1 MYTARSFFRLTL
13 VVLFATAGRGLASAQ
28 SASFEL
34 PPVDYLEAEVHDAVA
49 ELARQVASGEVEL
62 EYDEQHG
69 YLPAVLTALKVP
81 ISSQT
86 LVFSKTSQQI
96 HRISPR
102 RPRALYFND
111 TIYIGWCQRGDILEI
126 AVTDPQQGAIF
137 YTLEQKPAAQPQ
149 FVRDRGQCLTCHAT
163 SRTQNVPGYLM
174 RSVYADRGGQPL
186 LRRGTHNTDETS
198 PFEERWGGWYVTGTH
213 GEMRHMGNVT
223 YGETDALDLESGA
236 NQKTLEGLVSTEPY
250 LSPHSDIVALMVL
263 QHQTQMHNAI
273 TAANF
278 ETREAL
284 HQSYTMNELLERAPD
299 YISESAERRITRVAD
314 NVVARLLMSEEYELE
329 SPVVGTSQFAEDFV
343 AAGERDS
350 QGRSLRQ
357 LDLTQRLFRY
367 PCSFLIYSD
376 AFHGLPDE
384 VRGRVV
390 SRLKDILEGRDDSE
404 EFAHLSA
411 TTRSEILEILR
422 DTHTDFQPPTTP

>member
-1 MYTARSFFRLTL
+1 MRTTRVIFRLTL
-13 VVLFATAGRGLASAQ
+13 LLLWAATGRSLATAQ

-34 PPVDYLEAEVHDAVA
+34 PPIDYLEAEVHDAVA
-49 ELARQVASGEVEL
+49 RLAQLVESGEVQL

-69 YLPAVLTALKVP
+69 YLPAVLKALKVP
-81 ISSQT
+81 VSSQT

-111 TIYIGWCQRGDILEI
+111 TVYIGWVQRGDILEI
-126 AVTDPQQGAIF
+126 GVTDAQQGAIF
-137 YTLEQKPAAQPQ
+137 YTLEQKPAPRPQ

-186 LRRGTHNTDETS
+186 LRRGTYTTDETS
-198 PFEERWGGWYVTGTH
+198 PFAERWGGWYVTGQH
-213 GEMRHMGNVT
+213 GQMRHMGNVA
-223 YGETDALDLESGA
+223 YDETDQLDLETGA
-236 NQKTLEGLVSTEPY
+236 NKSTLEGLVSTAPY

-284 HQSYTMNELLERAPD
+284 HQSFTMNELLERAPD
-299 YISESAERRITRVAD
+299 YISESAERRITRAAER
-314 NVVARLLMSEEYELE
+314 VVERLLMSEEFELQ
-329 SPVVGTSQFAEDFV
+329 SPVAGTSHFAEEFV
-343 AAGERDS
+343 AAGRRDS
-350 QGRSLRQ
+350 RGRSLRE
-357 LDLTQRLFRY
+357 LDLNKRLFRY

-376 AFHGLPDE
+376 AFVGLPDE
-384 VRGRVV
+384 VRRRIVGR
-390 SRLKDILEGRDDSE
+390 LLEILEGRDDSP

-411 TTRSEILEILR
+411 SQRAEILDILR
-422 DTHTDFQPPTTP
+422 DTHPDF